1 MPIDVQA
8 CEAITRTAMAE
19 STLELIDVS
28 RLRVGVF
35 VQIDLRAGEHPFQ
48 SDSFMIRSDRELAQ
62 IRALGVA
69 QVRYSRERSEVA
81 PLPEA
86 GVVPSWSALGVPG
99 FDDHASRRGADA
111 AVGSEAPAA
120 TPEPAA
126 NEDSTSTAPAAA
138 PASENA
144 PSVLPAAQRKALLA
158 DQQASLDRCEH
169 QFAETSRQLR
179 NIFQN
184 ARGNPAQARQVAS
197 AQVEAMLGHVN
208 GMEEVAIR
216 LLSEKAGQETTLHA
230 MNVSVLSILLGR
242 ALKFDA
248 AQLAHLGLG
257 ALLHD
262 IGKLELPDR
271 LRWRDDH
278 APAVERRLF
287 QGHAAHGLALGKK
300 MGLPAEVME
309 VIAQHHEHA
318 DGSGYPSGLK
328 GEQIKPLARVVGLV
342 NQYDNLCNP
351 GNPAQALTP
360 HDALAL
366 IFARQRDAFDAAA
379 LAAFIRMMGVYPPGS
394 VLQLNDERYA
404 IVVSVNS
411 DRPLKPRILVHEP
424 AVPAEEALIVD
435 LERHPELG
443 VQRAVKP
450 VQLPRAVF
458 DYLSPRKRMCYF
470 FERSLPASRDA
481 AS

>member
-1 MPIDVQA
+1 
-8 CEAITRTAMAE
+8 MAE
-19 STLELIDVS
+19 TTLELIDVG

-35 VQIDLRAGEHPFQ
+35 VQIGMHDATQTLPPGGFLITTESQ
-48 SDSFMIRSDRELAQ
+48 LAQ
-62 IRALGVA
+62 VRALGLK
-69 QVRYSRERSEVA
+69 QVHYSARLSDVA
-81 PLPEA
+81 PLPER
-86 GVVPSWSALGVPG
+86 GVVPSWSSMGVPR
-99 FDDHASRRGADA
+99 FDDRTAVDGAPSAAANAAEAPLDA
-111 AVGSEAPAA
+111 ANDAPA
-120 TPEPAA
+120 P
-126 NEDSTSTAPAAA
+126 DAA
-138 PASENA
+138 PADIANA
-144 PSVLPAAQRKALLA
+144 LPPVPEPPLPSPAAQRKAQLA
-158 DQQASLDRCEH
+158 EQQASLDRCEH
-169 QFAETSRQLR
+169 QFSEATRQLR
-179 NIFQN
+179 NVLQN
-184 ARGNPAQARQVAS
+184 AKAQPAQARQVAQ
-197 AQVEAMLGHVN
+197 AQVDAMVGQVA
-208 GMEEVAIR
+208 GMGEVAIR
-216 LLSEKAGQETTLHA
+216 LLSEKAGQETAFHA

-248 AQLAHLGLG
+248 NQLAHLGLG

-262 IGKLELPDR
+262 VGKLELPDR

-287 QGHAAHGLALGKK
+287 QGHAAQGVTLGKK
-300 MGLPAEVME
+300 MGLPPEVLD

-351 GNPAQALTP
+351 GNPAQSLTP

-366 IFARQRDAFDAAA
+366 IFARQRDAFDAAV

-404 IVVSVNS
+404 IVGAVNS
-411 DRPLKPRILVHEP
+411 DRPLKPRIVIHEP
-424 AVPAEEALIVD
+424 EVPSDEALVFD
-435 LERHPELG
+435 LEQHPELG
-443 VQRAVKP
+443 IQRAIKP

-470 FERSLPASRDA
+470 FERLLSGSRHVAS
-481 AS
+481 